1 MILNGK
7 DSEDSLLYD
16 LCCAVRYMQTKNIE
30 KCSDKE
36 LKIDLPNQ
44 LFLSL
49 KAIKRKSYIKSSLSG
64 FWKAV
69 FYNEQNTQRQ
79 INISTCIFKFTN

>member
-1 MILNGK
+1 MILSGK

-16 LCCAVRYMQTKNIE
+16 LCCAVRYMQTKNFE

-36 LKIDLPNQ
+36 LEIDLPNQ

-49 KAIKRKSYIKSSLSG
+49 KEIKRKSFIRLLKSSVL
-64 FWKAV
+64 
-69 FYNEQNTQRQ
+69 
-79 INISTCIFKFTN
+79 